1 MHLAIIG
8 DMHMQFDEED
18 VRFFNASDYDAILMV
33 GDIAS
38 KNPDS
43 MFRLLPLLNQLTKP
57 TYFIPGNHD
66 TTGVRQL
73 LGELM
78 HNETLINF
86 GAASQETRMARLRHE
101 LTGPA
106 ICGYSTHDLGD
117 LRLVCARPF
126 SMGDANAAK
135 TEKPL
140 DLPVNFR
147 PFIQKEYGIRTLAES
162 AAKIKSLI
170 DAVNPPYIIMA
181 HHGPFGLG
189 SKATDMFGA
198 DFLPEETD
206 FGDHDLSEAIAH
218 AQNTGKPPLAVIA
231 GHMHYPTKH
240 GKKPKQWWLER
251 DGILYVNA
259 ARWPRIFR
267 EGRETYHHHIGLAF
281 DGGSLA
287 VKASYVGAA
296 GIAEVTDKRAC
307 FPENP

>member
-1 MHLAIIG
+1 MKFAIIG
-8 DMHMQFDEED
+8 DIHMQFDEED
-18 VRFFNASDYDAILMV
+18 VRFFNGSDYDAILMV
-33 GDIAS
+33 GDLAS

-57 TYFIPGNHD
+57 SYFIPGNHD

-86 GAASQETRMARLRHE
+86 GAASQETRMARLKAE
-101 LTGPA
+101 LKAPLL
-106 ICGYSTHDLGD
+106 CGYSMHDLGD
-117 LRLVCARPF
+117 IRLICARPF

-135 TEKPL
+135 TGKPL

-147 PFIQKEYGIRTLAES
+147 PFIQKEYGIRTLGES

-170 DAVNPPYIIMA
+170 EAVNPPYIVMA

-189 SKATDMFGA
+189 AKATDMFGA

-206 FGDHDLSEAIAH
+206 FGDHDLAEALRH
-218 AQNTGKPPLAVIA
+218 AIQTGKKPLAVIA

-240 GKKPKQWWLER
+240 GKKPKQWWLVR
-251 DGILYVNA
+251 DEILYVNA

-267 EGRETYHHHIGLAF
+267 HESSVFHHHVRLSWNG
-281 DGGSLA
+281 DGMTA
-287 VKASYVGAA
+287 KAIYADHT
-296 GIAEVTDKRAC
+296 GIAEVTDDRAC
-307 FPENP
+307 IPQPL

>member
-1 MHLAIIG
+1 MQLAVIG

-33 GDIAS
+33 GDLAA

-43 MFRLLPLLNQLTKP
+43 MFRILPLLNQITKP
-57 TYFIPGNHD
+57 SYLIPGNHD

-78 HNETLINF
+78 HNETLIHF
-86 GAASQETRMARLRHE
+86 GAASQETRMARLKRE

-147 PFIQKEYGIRTLAES
+147 PFLKKEYGIQTLAES
-162 AAKIKSLI
+162 AAKIKALI

-189 SKATDMFGA
+189 AKATDMFGA

-206 FGDHDLSEAIAH
+206 FGDTDLAEAIRH
-218 AQNTGKPPLAVIA
+218 AIQSGKKPLAVIA

-240 GKKPKQWWLER
+240 GKKPKQWHLR
-251 DGILYVNA
+251 KDDILYVNA
-259 ARWPRIFR
+259 ARWPRIFKHGDR
-267 EGRETYHHHIGLAF
+267 TLHHHIRLDLSAIP
-281 DGGSLA
+281 A
-287 VKASYVGAA
+287 ATACYAA
-296 GIAEVTDKRAC
+296 GDAITEVVAASAML
-307 FPENP
+307 P

>member
-1 MHLAIIG
+1 MKLAVIG

-33 GDIAS
+33 GDLAS

-57 TYFIPGNHD
+57 SYFIPGNHD

-86 GAASQETRMARLRHE
+86 GAASQETRMAKLKAE
-101 LTGPA
+101 LKAPVL
-106 ICGYSTHDLGD
+106 CGYSSHDLGD
-117 LRLVCARPF
+117 LRLICARPF
-126 SMGDANAAK
+126 SMGDAHAAK
-135 TEKPL
+135 TDTPL

-147 PFIQKEYGIRTLAES
+147 PFMEKQYHIKTLGDSAER
-162 AAKIKSLI
+162 IKSLI

-189 SKATDMFGA
+189 AKATDMFGA

-206 FGDHDLSEAIAH
+206 FGDHDLSTAIAY
-218 AQNTGKPPLAVIA
+218 AIEIKKPPLAVIA

-240 GKKPKQWWLER
+240 GKKPKQWHLR
-251 DGILYVNA
+251 KDDILYVNA
-259 ARWPRIFR
+259 ARWPRIFKHG
-267 EGRETYHHHIGLAF
+267 ENLLHHHVVLNLKS
-281 DGGSLA
+281 DGSREA
-287 VKASYVGAA
+287 AACFVAGAA
-296 GIAEVTDKRAC
+296 MLKTDSETANL
-307 FPENP
+307 PH